1 MLHQVLT
8 GRVTFTSLTP
18 PDLSICSKSELR
30 AYFENSYDLN
40 ESLFTSLKDE
50 SVFYRCPDRL
60 RLPLIFYFAHTA
72 VVYVNKLIL
81 AGLLKD
87 RINFEFEK
95 MFETGVDEMSWDDTE
110 NYRMGGLYKWPEL
123 SATVEYRRQVRATV
137 LRIIEETPLQLP
149 ITMTSPWW
157 ALLMGM
163 EHERIHLETSSV
175 LIRQLPVA
183 MVSRPEGWKYAPK
196 TSGIVPQ
203 QNRMLRVP
211 AQEVSFG
218 KPRDFP
224 SYGWD
229 NEYGSIACSVPAF
242 ESSEFL
248 VTNAEYFEFVE
259 AGGYHRS
266 ELWTEEGW
274 RWRNFRQANHPMF
287 WVCGNGCKGG
297 CGSDLASYSHCSV
310 MADSNVTPSAESQY
324 RYRAMFD
331 VLDMPWAWPV
341 DVNYHEARA
350 FCAWKGPDFRLLV
363 EAEHN
368 VIRGKQEPTN
378 AGTVSDAIFTKGDKF
393 NHNMKFGSSTPV
405 NMHVAN
411 ERGFYDVFGNVW
423 QWCEDQFNGLCDE
436 THWLYDDFSSP
447 CYDGKHNV
455 ILGGSWISTGDEAS
469 RFARLA
475 FRRHFLQHAGFR
487 LARTVDPGEEAWT
500 ELPTRHVDTQVYVLG
515 CGVEENL
522 ASLPHD
528 KLQPNL
534 VPSTNLH
541 YHFETPLALK
551 GILEQEFGFR
561 KSYPVAV
568 ADLCADLARNNG
580 LHTRSMLWIGAG
592 SGRGPMLMSKIF
604 QKVLACDLV
613 ARFLDTAMYIQ
624 RGNDVT
630 VITENGKV
638 TTAALDK
645 GVKTDRVVF
654 KQFTWIPNEVG
665 LDFDMT
671 VVTFLERTQQPKA
684 WLLRLSEI
692 TRRGGLV
699 IVASRSGQWDRP
711 ALEGTLQDKGLTCIE
726 STDVPFDDVTG
737 NATATVTVWKHVQE

>member
-81 AGLLKD
+81 AGLLK
-87 RINFEFEK
+87 
-95 MFETGVDEMSWDDTE
+95 E

-229 NEYGSIACSVPAF
+229 NEYGSIACSPA
-242 ESSEFL
+242 
-248 VTNAEYFEFVE
+248 VTIDLNCGQRK
-259 AGGYHRS
+259 AGVGETS
-266 ELWTEEGW
+266 G
-274 RWRNFRQANHPMF
+274 RQITLCSGSVAM
-287 WVCGNGCKGG
+287 GG

-393 NHNMKFGSSTPV
+393 NHNMKFGSST
-405 NMHVAN
+405 
-411 ERGFYDVFGNVW
+411 
-423 QWCEDQFNGLCDE
+423 WCEDQFNGLCDE

-447 CYDGKHNV
+447 CYDGKHN
-455 ILGGSWISTGDEAS
+455 GGSWISTGDEAS